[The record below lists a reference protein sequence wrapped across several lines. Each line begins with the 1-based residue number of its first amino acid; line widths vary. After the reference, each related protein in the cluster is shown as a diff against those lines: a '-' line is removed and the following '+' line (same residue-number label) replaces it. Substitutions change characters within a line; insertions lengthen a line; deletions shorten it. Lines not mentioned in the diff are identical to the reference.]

1 MKIDVARM
9 ADRLARDPRITDYDF
24 WRAMKN
30 LDNEIFDIA
39 NSNEPIPIRIL
50 RWREIVR
57 RARDAR
63 RAS

>member
-1 MKIDVARM
+1 M

-30 LDNEIFDIA
+30 LDNEIFEIA
-39 NSNEPIPIRIL
+39 NMNDPIPIKIL
-50 RWREIVR
+50 RMREIVR
-57 RARDAR
+57 RAREAR